1 MTELEK
7 IKYTKGFIDKLSQ
20 GINPLDNTPMPEREL
35 LNNVRISRCLCYV
48 STLLQQIIDN
58 GGTQRIKHRKTPF
71 AVTDDM
77 LRSVH
82 TSNIPLTITEVA
94 DLYNSFI
101 DPDATSR
108 LSGAS
113 INRWLTDIGMLTDDI
128 ISGGRTRKR
137 PTQDGE
143 KLGIMAEERVSMYGH
158 KYFRL
163 TYNTAAQQFIIDN
176 IEAVVAAEADRK
188 VAAQHEDKTN

>member
-20 GINPLDNTPMPEREL
+20 GINPLDNTPVPEGEL
-35 LNNVRISRCLCYV
+35 LNNVRISRCLFYV

-58 GGTQRIKHRKTPF
+58 GGTQRIRHRKTPF
-71 AVTDDM
+71 AVTDEM
-77 LRSVH
+77 LRTVRP
-82 TSNIPLTITEVA
+82 SNTPLTITEVA
-94 DLYNSFI
+94 DLYNAFI
-101 DPDATSR
+101 APDATSR

-143 KLGIMAEERVSMYGH
+143 KLGIMAEERVSTYGH

-188 VAAQHEDKTN
+188 AAAQHEDKTN

>member
-7 IKYTKGFIDKLSQ
+7 IKYTKNFIDKLSQ
-20 GINPLDNTPMPEREL
+20 GINPLDNTTVPEGEL
-35 LNNVRISRCLCYV
+35 LNNVRISRCLFYV

-58 GGTQRIKHRKTPF
+58 GGTQGIRHRKTPF
-71 AVTDDM
+71 AVTDEM
-77 LRSVH
+77 LRMVRP
-82 TSNIPLTITEVA
+82 SNTLLTITEVA
-94 DLYNSFI
+94 DLYNAFI
-101 DPDATSR
+101 DPDVTSR

-143 KLGIMAEERVSMYGH
+143 KLGIMAEERVSTYGH

-176 IEAVVAAEADRK
+176 IEAAVAAEAERK
-188 VAAQHEDKTN
+188 AAQREDKNN

>member
-7 IKYTKGFIDKLSQ
+7 IKYTKNFIDKLSQ
-20 GINPLDNTPMPEREL
+20 GINPLDNTTVPEGEL
-35 LNNVRISRCLCYV
+35 LNNVRISRCLFYV

-58 GGTQRIKHRKTPF
+58 GGTQRIRHRKTPF
-71 AVTDDM
+71 AVTDEM
-77 LRSVH
+77 LRMVRP
-82 TSNIPLTITEVA
+82 SNTLLTITEVA
-94 DLYNSFI
+94 DLYNAFI
-101 DPDATSR
+101 DPDVTSR

-143 KLGIMAEERVSMYGH
+143 KLGIMAEERVSTYGH

-176 IEAVVAAEADRK
+176 IEAAVAAEAERK
-188 VAAQHEDKTN
+188 AAQREDKNN